1 MRLTRSTPKR
11 IKRFRKAGRNDPR
24 RGCSTRYPCVHP
36 GGEHATWHHAL
47 QHFKAKRQ
55 ATIADQDLL
64 WADQYEP
71 WHHCTCMW
79 CSNPNEIE
87 ITDAMVEAA
96 EREREAFGR

>member
-47 QHFKAKRQ
+47 QHFKAKRE
-55 ATIADQDLL
+55 ATAADQALL
-64 WADQYEP
+64 SDRDDP
-71 WHHCTCMW
+71 SWHECLCMW

-87 ITDAMVEAA
+87 ITDAMVDAA

>member
-11 IKRFRKAGRNDPR
+11 IKRFRKAGRNDPH

-71 WHHCTCMW
+71 WHHCICMW

-87 ITDAMVEAA
+87 ITDAMIEAA